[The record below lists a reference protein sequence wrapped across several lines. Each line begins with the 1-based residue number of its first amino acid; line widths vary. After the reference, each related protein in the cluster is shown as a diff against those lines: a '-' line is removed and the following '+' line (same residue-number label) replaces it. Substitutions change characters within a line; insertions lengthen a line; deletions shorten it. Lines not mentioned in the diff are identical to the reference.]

1 MADRG
6 KKPVETRS
14 SRNGMVVGT
23 PSLSWFGEKRKTLC
37 FLAFIFLTV
46 YTITPLAPVEAAFQ
60 ENLWGARPAA
70 LGGAFTA
77 VADDANAPAYNP
89 AGVALLTQSELTFMY
104 ARLYSGVNFYAGQN
118 DTSRLGLGYF
128 SYVPK
133 IADGAYG
140 SYAISWSN
148 FVASNLYREDTFSL
162 SAADSYQ
169 FDSIGNK
176 PILSYGAN
184 LKMLRRSFSTDSR
197 TDADPVFKGGRS
209 STALTG
215 DVGLLLQPNFR
226 LFPGLRFGFSGQN
239 VTEPNLGLASTDKVP
254 ARYSL
259 GVAYH
264 HSAFPLFNPSVE
276 ISKRHGRTLVS
287 GAWEAWVAPE
297 VLAIRFGGN
306 ADELGGGLG
315 YQFDLFSRL
324 KLKLDYALI
333 WPLNVQGT
341 NGSHRVSISTSF

>member
-1 MADRG
+1 MLLR
-6 KKPVETRS
+6 TL
-14 SRNGMVVGT
+14 
-23 PSLSWFGEKRKTLC
+23 SLSWALKMRKTLW
-37 FLAFIFLTV
+37 FFAFFFLTA
-46 YTITPLAPVEAAFQ
+46 YITAPLVPVEAAFQ

-77 VADDANAPAYNP
+77 VSDDANAPAYNP
-89 AGVALLTQSELTFMY
+89 AGIALLTQSELTFMY

-118 DTSRLGLGYF
+118 DTSRLGLGFF

-140 SYAISWSN
+140 SYAISWTN
-148 FVASNLYREDTFSL
+148 FVASNLYREDSFSL

-169 FDSIGNK
+169 FESVGTK

-215 DVGLLLQPNFR
+215 DIGLLLQPNFR
-226 LFPGLRFGFSGQN
+226 IFPGLRFGFAGQN
-239 VTEPNLGLASTDKVP
+239 VNSPNIGLAQTDRVP

-259 GVAYH
+259 GVAYR

-276 ISKRHGRTLVS
+276 VSKRHGRTLVS
-287 GAWEAWVAPE
+287 GSWEAWVAPE
-297 VLAIRFGGN
+297 VLALRFGGN
-306 ADELGGGLG
+306 ADELGGGIG

-324 KLKLDYALI
+324 KMKLDYALI

-341 NGSHRVSISTSF
+341 NGSHRVSITTSF